1 MALRDLLRNN
11 PLMMSAGFVMGLVL
25 GGFGELT
32 SYVINIDL
40 VLMMSLALCG
50 LSFRGLN
57 LKSHLRTTLLAIV
70 LTFGLSTWITV
81 LIAFLFE
88 DPIRSGWII
97 EAAVPSAIGVI
108 PFAFLLKGRVE
119 NAMVSTATIYFLA
132 LVLTPLLVF
141 VTIGKEVNPLSLL
154 SSVMLLI
161 LLPIALSRGVRK
173 LEIRPDVRTILINI
187 TFMIVAFA
195 VVGANRKYFYTDPV
209 LIAGLLLASFVRI
222 FIPGS
227 IVYFLARRTSFDKF
241 QTVNAVLFSTYK
253 NTGMAAALAAALIG
267 EQAALP
273 AAICTPVEIMWL
285 FFMTKFLF
293 TPQYFTGGE
302 SRERQ
307 DGRTHS

>member
-11 PLMMSAGFVMGLVL
+11 PLMMGTGFVMGLVF

-32 SYVINIDL
+32 PYVINLDL

-50 LSFRGLN
+50 LSFRN
-57 LKSHLRTTLLAIV
+57 LDLRSHLRTTLLAIV

-81 LIAFLFE
+81 FVAFLFE

-108 PFAFLLKGRVE
+108 PFTFLLKGRVE
-119 NAMVSTATIYFLA
+119 NAMISTATVYFLA
-132 LVLTPLLVF
+132 LVLTPLIVF
-141 VTIGKEVNPLSLL
+141 LTIGKEVSPFSLL
-154 SSVMLLI
+154 SSVLLLI
-161 LLPIALSRGVRK
+161 LLPMVLSRGVRK

-209 LIAGLLLASFVRI
+209 LITGLLLASFLRI
-222 FIPGS
+222 FIPGL
-227 IVYFLARRTSFDKF
+227 IVYFLANRTSLDRS

-273 AAICTPVEIMWL
+273 AAICTPVEIVWL

-293 TPQYFTGGE
+293 TRRYFLGGGSPE
-302 SRERQ
+302 K
-307 DGRTHS
+307 GGG

>member
-1 MALRDLLRNN
+1 VALRDILRNN
-11 PLMMSAGFVMGLVL
+11 PLMMGAGFVLGLVI

-32 SYVINIDL
+32 PYVINLDL

-50 LSFRGLN
+50 LSFRN
-57 LKSHLRTTLLAIV
+57 LDLRSHLRTTLLAIV

-81 LIAFLFE
+81 FVAFLFE

-108 PFAFLLKGRVE
+108 PFTFLLKGRVE
-119 NAMVSTATIYFLA
+119 NAMISTATVYFLA
-132 LVLTPLLVF
+132 LVLTPLIVF
-141 VTIGKEVNPLSLL
+141 ITIGKEVSPFSLL
-154 SSVMLLI
+154 SSVLLLI
-161 LLPIALSRGVRK
+161 LLPMVLSRGVRK

-209 LIAGLLLASFVRI
+209 LITGLLLASFLRI
-222 FIPGS
+222 FIPGL
-227 IVYFLARRTSFDKF
+227 IVYFLANRTSLDRS

-273 AAICTPVEIMWL
+273 AAICTPVEIVWL

-293 TPQYFTGGE
+293 TRRYFLGGGSPE
-302 SRERQ
+302 K
-307 DGRTHS
+307 GGG